1 MKPVETRRG
10 HGSRPGEI
18 VAYLYLKQCK
28 WNNKNKRA
36 KK

>member
-18 VAYLYLKQCK
+18 VATIEMQ
-28 WNNKNKRA
+28 NA
-36 KK
+36 